1 MQEISAA
8 APHRGDGII
17 RISVIH
23 GARRT
28 SVSMDKS
35 IWALL
40 IAQGKTHE
48 EAREWV
54 RAEVSAMEVSA
65 VRSPSLSR
73 RIQSAIIQASVL
85 ALQGSR
91 PHV

>member
-1 MQEISAA
+1 MQGK
-8 APHRGDGII
+8 GDGIV
-17 RISVIH
+17 RIAVIH
-23 GARRT
+23 GVRRT
-28 SVSMDKS
+28 SISMDSS

-73 RIQSAIIQASVL
+73 RVQSAIIKSSVL

-91 PHV
+91 SPV